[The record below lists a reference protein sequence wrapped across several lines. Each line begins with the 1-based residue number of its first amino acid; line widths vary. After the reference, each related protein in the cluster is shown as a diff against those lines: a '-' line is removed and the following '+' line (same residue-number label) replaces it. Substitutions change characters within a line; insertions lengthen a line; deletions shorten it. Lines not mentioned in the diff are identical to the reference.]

1 MEMKQITKFPWIR
14 IAFLLFLVLYVNGCN
29 TESNTGNSYK
39 INRKSLVTR
48 HNIVVTRFDT
58 LSSLTVGNGD
68 FAFTVDATGLQ
79 TFPDYYR
86 GGVPLG
92 TESQWGWHSFP
103 NPHHYTLRDIYKKYD
118 YYGRKIPYAY
128 ASHDT
133 PRQKA
138 ATDWLR
144 ANPHRIDLGR
154 IGFVITN
161 AKGKKIVMDDYT
173 HIHQVLDLWTGI
185 IHSHFEVDGEPV
197 DVQTVIHQKQDLLAV
212 KVASPLVSQGRLKV
226 NIRFAYAA
234 GKWDR
239 AADWNDPGK
248 HQTIL
253 HSEGNHQAVIEHIM
267 DATQYFTTVDWMGD
281 ASIKKQKIHSYD
293 LTPAQ
298 HSSDDTLSFTCLF
311 SKAKPT
317 ERTIPD
323 FQQTKENSIIQWKK
337 FWTTGGA
344 IDLSGSTDPR
354 ANELERRIVLSQ
366 YLTKIQCDGPWPPQ
380 ETGLTYDSW
389 FGKFHLEMHLWHAAQ
404 FALWNR
410 IGLLEKSLNWYK
422 TIENRARKTAG
433 MQGFKGVRWPK
444 MTDPSGRESPSSVG
458 PFLIW
463 QEPHIIYFSEL
474 CYRAHPYNATL
485 EKYKDLVF
493 QTADFMASY
502 AHLDKKTGK
511 YVLGPDLIPAQ
522 ESFDPKTTIN
532 PAFELAYWYWGLS
545 TAQKWRERLG
555 LPRDAKWDSVLTNLS
570 PLAVRDSVY
579 LAAQSAPDSYTNPR
593 YMKDHPDVLIG
604 LSFLPK
610 TKMIDIPTMRR
621 TFAKVLKVWNWPE
634 TWGWDYPMMAM
645 TATRLGEPGKAI
657 DALMMK
663 VPKNTYLPD
672 GNNYQRANLRVYLPG
687 NGALLMA
694 TAMMC
699 TGWDGY
705 KGPPDPGFPKNGKWV
720 VHWENLKKIP

>member
-1 MEMKQITKFPWIR
+1 MKYVLI
-14 IAFLLFLVLYVNGCN
+14 LLIICTSICGCN
-29 TESNTGNSYK
+29 STRNPKSSPYK
-39 INRKSLVTR
+39 IDRKALVRR
-48 HNIVVTRFDT
+48 HNVNVARFDT

-79 TFPDYYR
+79 TFPNYYR

-103 NPHHYTLRDIYKKYD
+103 NPQHYKLSDIYKKYG

-133 PRQKA
+133 PREKA

-144 ANPHRIDLGR
+144 ANPHRLDLGR
-154 IGFVITN
+154 IGFDIT
-161 AKGKKIVMDDYT
+161 KKDGSIATRTDFT
-173 HIHQVLDLWTGI
+173 HIHQELNLWTGI
-185 IHSHFEVDGEPV
+185 IHSHFEVDGVPV
-197 DVQTVIHQKQDLLAV
+197 DVQTISHQTQDLISV
-212 KVASPLVSQGRLKV
+212 KVTSPLVSEGRLKV
-226 NIRFAYAA
+226 NFRFSYAA
-234 GKWDR
+234 GKWDE
-239 AADWNDPGK
+239 ASDWNDPDK
-248 HQTIL
+248 HQTIF
-253 HSEGNHQAVIEHIM
+253 HHNGDNQDIIEHIL
-267 DATQYFTTVDWMGD
+267 DSTRYYAT
-281 ASIKKQKIHSYD
+281 IKWQGEDVVKEGKIHSYE
-293 LTPAQ
+293 LERIAQ
-298 HSSDDTLSFTCLF
+298 SSDSTLSFGCLF
-311 SKAKPT
+311 SKSKPSNKP
-317 ERTIPD
+317 IPD
-323 FQQTKENSIIQWKK
+323 FQDTKDNSITQWKH

-354 ANELERRIVLSQ
+354 AKELERRIVLSQ
-366 YLTKIQCDGPWPPQ
+366 YLTKIQCDGLWPPQ
-380 ETGLTYDSW
+380 ETGLTYNSW
-389 FGKFHLEMHLWHAAQ
+389 YGKFHLEMHLWHAAQ

-410 IGLLEKSLNWYK
+410 IGLLEKSLDWYK
-422 TIENRARKTAG
+422 TIEDRARKTAE

-474 CYRAHPYNATL
+474 CYRDHHDKATL
-485 EKYKDLVF
+485 EKYKNLVF

-511 YVLGPDLIPAQ
+511 YVLGPDLIAAQ
-522 ESFDPKTTIN
+522 ESFPPKTTIN

-545 TAQKWRERLG
+545 AAQKWRERLG
-555 LPRDAKWDSVLTNLS
+555 MSRDAKWDSVLNNLS
-570 PLAVRDSVY
+570 PLAVKDSVY
-579 LAAQSAPDSYTNPR
+579 LAAKSAPDSYTNPR

-610 TKMIDIPTMRR
+610 TKMINIPTMRR

-645 TATRLGEPGKAI
+645 TATRLGEPDKAI
-657 DALMMK
+657 DALMMN

-672 GNNYQRANLRVYLPG
+672 GHNYQRANLRIYLPG
-687 NGALLMA
+687 NGSLLMA

-705 KGPPDPGFPKNGKWV
+705 KGPPNPGFPKNGKWV